1 MITMINHNYHD
12 KIPLSLISINHDYP
26 IVAFTIEWF
35 HPQTLRRK
43 ILNFSHTVD
52 ALESLHHPTDGWSPL
67 NHMENNGMFTT
78 YQLVQDL
85 LYIIF
90 PSTVFNGKHGK
101 KPANFMDNLEE
112 IQSNRDI
119 IAIYSDTMGI

>member
-1 MITMINHNYHD
+1 
-12 KIPLSLISINHDYP
+12 
-26 IVAFTIEWF
+26 
-35 HPQTLRRK
+35 
-43 ILNFSHTVD
+43 
-52 ALESLHHPTDGWSPL
+52 
-67 NHMENNGMFTT
+67 MFTT

>member
-1 MITMINHNYHD
+1 MLWKAYI
-12 KIPLSLISINHDYP
+12 
-26 IVAFTIEWF
+26 
-35 HPQTLRRK
+35 TLRMA
-43 ILNFSHTVD
+43 D
-52 ALESLHHPTDGWSPL
+52 PPL